1 MLHIS
6 PNTFGR
12 SLRVITFGE
21 SHGPAVGVVLDG
33 VRPGLPFDLAAIQH
47 ELDLRRPGQSDLVTS
62 RSEEDL
68 IQVLSGVFEGRT
80 TGHPIAMVVFNEGHK
95 ISDYDAI
102 KNIFRPGHADFTYD
116 NKYGF
121 RDYRGGGRASGR
133 ETLARVAAGAWAKQQ
148 LAAIGVTIKS
158 FNREIAGIACEKTD
172 WDFVHKNPLRVCD
185 PDVFP
190 AQQAAVETARD
201 ARDSV
206 GGISEIHIYGLPAGL
221 GDPVFSKLDAMLAYA
236 CMSIGG
242 VKGVEVGAGFESARM
257 CGSRHNDAIT
267 SDGFCGNNAGGIL
280 GGISNGDTVL
290 LRLAVKPTS
299 SVGIRQK
306 TIDLTGQ
313 ETEIEIQGRHDPCIA
328 PRLLPVA
335 EAMCAL
341 AIYDAWLAQAELAPE
356 KVFNVSEYDWGLIE
370 KILSKVRADPDKI

>member
-21 SHGPAVGVVLDG
+21 SHGSAVGVVLDG
-33 VRPGLPFDLAAIQH
+33 VKPGLPFDLAAIQH
-47 ELDLRRPGQSDLVTS
+47 ELDLRRPGQSNLVTP
-62 RSEEDL
+62 RSETDL
-68 IQVLSGVFEGRT
+68 IRVLSGVFEGRT
-80 TGHPIAMVVFNEGHK
+80 TGHPIAMVVFNEGHQTG
-95 ISDYDAI
+95 DYEAI
-102 KNIFRPGHADFTYD
+102 KNIFRPGHADYTYH
-116 NKYGF
+116 NKYGIV
-121 RDYRGGGRASGR
+121 DYRGGGRASGR

-148 LAAIGVTIKS
+148 LKAIGVTFKS
-158 FNREIAGIACEKTD
+158 FNREIAGIACKIID
-172 WDFVHKNPLRVCD
+172 WEFVHKNPLRVCD
-185 PDVFP
+185 PDAFP
-190 AQQAAVETARD
+190 AQQAAVYAARN

-206 GGISEIHIYGLPAGL
+206 GGISEIHIHGLPVGL

-242 VKGVEVGAGFESARM
+242 VKGVEFGSGFESARM
-257 CGSRHNDAIT
+257 YGSQHNDAIT

-280 GGISNGDTVL
+280 GGISNGDTL
-290 LRLAVKPTS
+290 ILRLAVKPTS
-299 SVGIRQK
+299 SIGISQK
-306 TIDLTGQ
+306 TIDSTGK

-341 AIYDAWLAQAELAPE
+341 AIYDAWLAQAELVPE
-356 KVFNVSEYDWGLIE
+356 TVYNVGEYDWDLME
-370 KILSKVRADPDKI
+370 NILSKLTAEPNKI

>member
-21 SHGPAVGVVLDG
+21 SHGLAVGVVLDG
-33 VRPGLPFDLAAIQH
+33 VTPGLPFDLAAIQL
-47 ELDLRRPGQSDLVTS
+47 ELDLRRPGQGDLTTS
-62 RSEEDL
+62 RSEKDL
-68 IQVLSGVFEGRT
+68 VQVLSGVFEGRT
-80 TGHPIAMVVFNEGHK
+80 TGHPIAMVVFNEGQRPG
-95 ISDYDAI
+95 DYEAI
-102 KNIFRPGHADFTYD
+102 KDIFRPGHADLTYD
-116 NKYGF
+116 RKYGL

-158 FNREIAGIACEKTD
+158 FNREIAGIACKTVD
-172 WDFVHKNPLRVCD
+172 WDFVLKNPLRVCD
-185 PDVFP
+185 PDTFP
-190 AQQAAVETARD
+190 AQRTAVEAARD
-201 ARDSV
+201 AQDSV
-206 GGISEIHIYGLPAGL
+206 GGISEIHIHGLPVGL
-221 GDPVFSKLDAMLAYA
+221 GDPVFSKLDATLAYA

-242 VKGVEVGAGFESARM
+242 VKGIEFGTGFESARM
-257 CGSRHNDAIT
+257 YGSQHNDAIT
-267 SDGFCGNNAGGIL
+267 ANGFETNNAGGVL
-280 GGISNGDTVL
+280 GGISNGDVVI

-299 SVGIRQK
+299 SIGRRQK
-306 TIDLTGQ
+306 TVDRAGR

-341 AIYDAWLAQAELAPE
+341 TIYDAWLSQAEFVPE
-356 KVFNVSEYDWGLIE
+356 TVSAIDDYDWEMI
-370 KILSKVRADPDKI
+370 SF